1 MNNIKFWGKL
11 NKEIDKDKGFT
22 LVELIVCVGI
32 LVIATIPIAQSFAR
46 AQRVNAKAQ
55 SMQNATS
62 LAESVMEEIKGT
74 KMPDLMARYPSECT
88 YDAPSDSYTLSRS
101 SVASQQ
107 GERFDVVANIV
118 TATYK
123 TSDGDGDGFDDE
135 KPTAEDANSV
145 RLPSIEEIDTTYM
158 TAISSKEINKYDQ
171 AAIDYFVE
179 YSAGQTPTASIA
191 EKYIDIIKKDDHG
204 AGGEDIV
211 NVICNVTY
219 ISSEDDPHSKN
230 PETGVYEEKLK
241 YTREVYSGSYV
252 ANASG
257 EVPNNIY
264 IFYRRCLSSNEFI
277 NVEDTSSMG
286 SHKVYLVMQD
296 GVTDISGTSVSIA
309 SGAGT
314 IINVNSN
321 SDLGTTGPK
330 QNDKQKGRVKS
341 GDYELITN
349 LDTVGTEGNIFEEKQ
364 RNHVYEVTVK
374 LTKPGETE
382 VIASLTS
389 TKNVTPK

>member
-1 MNNIKFWGKL
+1 MKNIKFLEKL
-11 NKEIDKDKGFT
+11 NKAKDSNKGFT

-135 KPTAEDANSV
+135 KATAEDANSV

-158 TAISSKEINKYDQ
+158 SAISAQEINKYDQ
-171 AAIDYFVE
+171 AAKDYFDE
-179 YSAGQTPTASIA
+179 YSLNKRASAISKK
-191 EKYIDIIKKDDHG
+191 EIDITKQNEAG
-204 AGGEDIV
+204 AV
-211 NVICNVTY
+211 VVKCNVTY
-219 ISSEDDPHSKN
+219 FSSDTTPLE
-230 PETGVYEEKLK
+230 
-241 YTREVYSGSYV
+241 YTREVYTGSYV
-252 ANASG
+252 PNDSG

-296 GVTDISGTSVSIA
+296 GETDISGTSVSI
-309 SGAGT
+309 SSIAGP

-321 SDLGTTGPK
+321 SDLGTTGPE

-374 LTKPGETE
+374 LTKPGESE